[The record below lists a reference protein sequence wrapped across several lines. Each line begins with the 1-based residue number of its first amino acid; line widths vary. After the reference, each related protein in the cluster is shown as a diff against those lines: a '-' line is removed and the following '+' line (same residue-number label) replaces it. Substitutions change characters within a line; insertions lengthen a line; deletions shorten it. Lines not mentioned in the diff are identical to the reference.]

1 MVNRIVVA
9 LDVPTLDEAVSL
21 ARPLVD
27 HVGGFKV
34 GMELLMGAG
43 PAAIETIAALD
54 KPVFADAKLHD
65 IPNTVERAAAR
76 IDAAGARWVTA
87 HAAGGVEMLQAAVSG
102 MGREGVLAVTLLTS
116 LTHDDLPVIG
126 ISLGPGEYVVSMAG
140 LATKAGVEGV
150 VCSPAEIRKV
160 KSAEPGLRVFSPGV
174 RPSAST
180 TDDQKRVATPETAR
194 GNGADYLVIGRP
206 ITKAPN
212 PAAAARE
219 IAASIAT
226 FG

>member
-1 MVNRIVVA
+1 MVNRIIVA

-21 ARPLVD
+21 AQPLVD

-43 PAAIETIAALD
+43 PVAIETIAALD
-54 KPVFADAKLHD
+54 RPVFADAKLHD
-65 IPNTVERAAAR
+65 IPNTVERAASR
-76 IDAAGARWVTA
+76 IGAAGARWVTA

-102 MGREGVLAVTLLTS
+102 MGRDGVLAVTMLTS

-126 ISLGPGEYVVSMAG
+126 ISQSPGAYVVSMAG
-140 LATKAGVEGV
+140 LAAKAGAEGV
-150 VCSPAEIRKV
+150 ICSPTEIRNV
-160 KSAEPGLRVFSPGV
+160 KSVEPGLRVFTPGV
-174 RPSAST
+174 RPEAST
-180 TDDQKRVATPETAR
+180 IDDQKRVATPEAAR
-194 GNGADYLVIGRP
+194 RDGADYLVVGRP
-206 ITKAPN
+206 ITKAPD